1 VLPDGLKINTDG
13 AFQAENHTGGW
24 GFTIRNEHGMLMA
37 AGAGQLEHV
46 SDALHS
52 ESLAMLHDVNAV
64 FQLRCNRIMV
74 ETDSIVL
81 KQAVTTYAY
90 DLS

>member
-1 VLPDGLKINTDG
+1 
-13 AFQAENHTGGW
+13 
-24 GFTIRNEHGMLMA
+24 MLMA